1 MIKGYSINKNCSI
14 TAVNDTTVFLNL
26 ETGKYFTTNDLGSYI
41 WEMLSSNTTYSI
53 DEVVNAIIETYDID
67 INSARNDLDFFLK
80 DLIKNEITLVVK

>member
-1 MIKGYSINKNCSI
+1 MIKGYSTNKNCSI
-14 TAVNDTTVFLNL
+14 TSVDDTTVFLNL
-26 ETGKYFTTNDLGSYI
+26 ETGKYFTTNDLGSCI

-80 DLIKNEITLVVK
+80 DLIKNEITLIVK

>member
-1 MIKGYSINKNCSI
+1 MIKDYSINKNCSI
-14 TAVNDTTVFLNL
+14 TKVDDTTVFLNL

-80 DLIKNEITLVVK
+80 DLIKNEITLIVK